1 METDAERLSERGRE
15 RESKSKQRDICTY
28 ILTHTRFYSETYI
41 HMYDSVNLLLG
52 LGICRVH
59 VLCMQPTKTVFSGA
73 TFSSSL
79 PIRTATQEMRDE
91 DESCTLCAFHLITTD
106 RFRGV
111 KYCKIL
117 QAVCNI
123 TAVHQSNYRRLI
135 SIKKYWR
142 EGERERA
149 RRERGIKRAKGK
161 RRKMQTILQHA

>member
-1 METDAERLSERGRE
+1 
-15 RESKSKQRDICTY
+15 
-28 ILTHTRFYSETYI
+28 
-41 HMYDSVNLLLG
+41 MYDSVNLLLG

-59 VLCMQPTKTVFSGA
+59 VLCMQQTKTVFSGA

>member
-1 METDAERLSERGRE
+1 
-15 RESKSKQRDICTY
+15 
-28 ILTHTRFYSETYI
+28 
-41 HMYDSVNLLLG
+41 MYDSVNLLLG

-59 VLCMQPTKTVFSGA
+59 VLCMQQTKTVFSGA

-142 EGERERA
+142 EGEREEKEELREQK
-149 RRERGIKRAKGK
+149 ERGERCKQYYNMPSFIIYGFN
-161 RRKMQTILQHA
+161 KMYRLVKMKAPYFYLDDFFF